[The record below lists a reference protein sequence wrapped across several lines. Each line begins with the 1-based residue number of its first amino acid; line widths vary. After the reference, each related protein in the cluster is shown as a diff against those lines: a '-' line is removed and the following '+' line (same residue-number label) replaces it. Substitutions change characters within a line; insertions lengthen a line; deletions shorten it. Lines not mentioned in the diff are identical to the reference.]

1 MNNNGNNMNNNI
13 VDLIMRIMTNGQN
26 PNQVV
31 EQLIN
36 NNPQA
41 RALFTQMKQNNMSIK
56 DFTLQY
62 AKQNNINIE
71 TILNTLSQRGI
82 KL

>member
-1 MNNNGNNMNNNI
+1 MNNNGNNMNNI

-31 EQLIN
+31 EQLIS

>member
-1 MNNNGNNMNNNI
+1 MNNNGNNMNNI
-13 VDLIMRIMTNGQN
+13 VDLIMRIMTNVQN
-26 PNQVV
+26 PNQVI

>member
-1 MNNNGNNMNNNI
+1 MNNIANMI
-13 VDLIMRIMTNGQN
+13 IQMMTNGQN

-31 EQLIN
+31 QQLVQQ
-36 NNPQA
+36 NPQA
-41 RALFTQMKQNNMSIK
+41 QVILNQMQQSGMSMK

-62 AKQNNINIE
+62 AKQNNINLQP
-71 TILNTLSQRGI
+71 ILNTLSQRGI

>member
-1 MNNNGNNMNNNI
+1 MTNNI
-13 VDLIMRIMTNGQN
+13 VNLILQMMTNGQN
-26 PNQVV
+26 PNQVI
-31 EQLIN
+31 EQLISK
-36 NNPQA
+36 NPQA
-41 RALFTQMKQNNMSIK
+41 QALFTQMKQNNMSVK

-71 TILNTLSQRGI
+71 PILNTLSQRGI

>member
-1 MNNNGNNMNNNI
+1 MNNNGNNMNNI

-41 RALFTQMKQNNMSIK
+41 QALFTQMKQNNMSIK

>member
-1 MNNNGNNMNNNI
+1 MNNIAN
-13 VDLIMRIMTNGQN
+13 LIIQMMTNGQN

-31 EQLIN
+31 RQLVQQ
-36 NNPQA
+36 NPQA
-41 RALFTQMKQNNMSIK
+41 QVILNQMQQSGMSMK

-62 AKQNNINIE
+62 AKQNNINLQP
-71 TILNTLSQRGI
+71 ILNTLSQRGI

>member
-1 MNNNGNNMNNNI
+1 MNNNGNNMNNI

-26 PNQVV
+26 PNQVI
-31 EQLIN
+31 EQLIS

-41 RALFTQMKQNNMSIK
+41 KVLFTQMKQNNMSIK

>member
-1 MNNNGNNMNNNI
+1 MNNNI
-13 VDLIMRIMTNGQN
+13 VNLIMQMLTNGQN

-31 EQLIN
+31 EQLIS

-41 RALFTQMKQNNMSIK
+41 QALFTQMKQNNMSIK

-71 TILNTLSQRGI
+71 TILNSLSQRGI

>member
-1 MNNNGNNMNNNI
+1 MNNNGNNMNNI

-26 PNQVV
+26 PNQVI
-31 EQLIN
+31 EHLIN
-36 NNPQA
+36 KNPQA
-41 RALFTQMKQNNMSIK
+41 QALFTQMKQNNMSIK

-71 TILNTLSQRGI
+71 SILNTLSQRGI

>member
-1 MNNNGNNMNNNI
+1 MNNIAN
-13 VDLIMRIMTNGQN
+13 LIIQMMTNGQN

-31 EQLIN
+31 QQLVQQ
-36 NNPQA
+36 NPQA
-41 RALFTQMKQNNMSIK
+41 QVILNQMQQSGMSMK

-62 AKQNNINIE
+62 AKQNNINLQP
-71 TILNTLSQRGI
+71 ILNILSQRGI

>member
-1 MNNNGNNMNNNI
+1 MNNNI
-13 VDLIMRIMTNGQN
+13 VNLIMQMMTNGQN

-31 EQLIN
+31 EEIISK
-36 NNPQA
+36 NPQA
-41 RALFTQMKQNNMSIK
+41 QILFNQMKQSGMSTK
-56 DFTLQY
+56 DFTLQF

-71 TILNTLSQRGI
+71 PILNTLSQKGI

>member
-1 MNNNGNNMNNNI
+1 MNNNGNNMNNV

-26 PNQVV
+26 PNQVI

-36 NNPQA
+36 KNPQA
-41 RALFTQMKQNNMSIK
+41 QALFNQMKQNNMSIK

-62 AKQNNINIE
+62 AKQNNINLE

>member
-1 MNNNGNNMNNNI
+1 MNNNGNNMNNV

-31 EQLIN
+31 EQLISK
-36 NNPQA
+36 NPQVQ
-41 RALFTQMKQNNMSIK
+41 ALFTQMKQNNMSIK

-62 AKQNNINIE
+62 AKQNNINLE
-71 TILNTLSQRGI
+71 TILNSLSQRGI

>member
-1 MNNNGNNMNNNI
+1 MNNNGNNMNNI

-26 PNQVV
+26 PNQVI

-56 DFTLQY
+56 DFTLQF

-71 TILNTLSQRGI
+71 TILNSLSQRGI

>member
-1 MNNNGNNMNNNI
+1 MNNNI
-13 VDLIMRIMTNGQN
+13 VNLIMQMITNGQN

-31 EQLIN
+31 EQVIN
-36 NNPQA
+36 KNQEA
-41 RALFTQMKQNNMSIK
+41 QVLFNQMKQSGMSIK

-62 AKQNNINIE
+62 ARQNNINIE
-71 TILNTLSQRGI
+71 EILNMLSQKGI

>member
-1 MNNNGNNMNNNI
+1 MNNKGNNMNNI

-41 RALFTQMKQNNMSIK
+41 QALFTQMKQNNMSIK

>member
-1 MNNNGNNMNNNI
+1 MNNI

-41 RALFTQMKQNNMSIK
+41 QALFTQMKQNNMSIK

-71 TILNTLSQRGI
+71 TILNTLSQRGV

>member
-1 MNNNGNNMNNNI
+1 MNNNGNNMNNI

-31 EQLIN
+31 ERLIS

-41 RALFTQMKQNNMSIK
+41 QALFTQMKQNNMSIK

-71 TILNTLSQRGI
+71 TILNSLSQRGI

>member
-1 MNNNGNNMNNNI
+1 MNNI

-41 RALFTQMKQNNMSIK
+41 QALFTQMKQNNMSIK

>member
-1 MNNNGNNMNNNI
+1 MTNNI
-13 VDLIMRIMTNGQN
+13 VNLIMQMMTNGQN

>member
-1 MNNNGNNMNNNI
+1 MNNNI
-13 VDLIMRIMTNGQN
+13 VNLIMQMITNGQN

-31 EQLIN
+31 EQVIN
-36 NNPQA
+36 KNQEA
-41 RALFTQMKQNNMSIK
+41 QILFNQMKQSGMSIK

-62 AKQNNINIE
+62 ARQNNINIE
-71 TILNTLSQRGI
+71 DILNILSQKGI

>member
-1 MNNNGNNMNNNI
+1 MNNNGNNMNNI

-71 TILNTLSQRGI
+71 SILNTLSQRGI

>member
-1 MNNNGNNMNNNI
+1 MNNNGNNMNNI

-26 PNQVV
+26 PKQVV
-31 EQLIN
+31 EQRIS

>member
-1 MNNNGNNMNNNI
+1 MNNNGNNMNNV

-26 PNQVV
+26 PNQVI

-36 NNPQA
+36 KNPQA
-41 RALFTQMKQNNMSIK
+41 QALFNQMKQNNMSIK

-71 TILNTLSQRGI
+71 TILNSLSQRGI

>member
-1 MNNNGNNMNNNI
+1 MNNNGNNMNNI

-41 RALFTQMKQNNMSIK
+41 QTLFAQVKQNNMSIK

>member
-1 MNNNGNNMNNNI
+1 MTNNI
-13 VDLIMRIMTNGQN
+13 VNLIMQMMTNGQN

-31 EQLIN
+31 EQIISKN
-36 NNPQA
+36 QEA
-41 RALFTQMKQNNMSIK
+41 QVLFNQMKQSGMSIK

-62 AKQNNINIE
+62 AKQNNINIDQ
-71 TILNTLSQRGI
+71 ILNTLSQKGI

>member
-1 MNNNGNNMNNNI
+1 MNNNGNNMNNI

-41 RALFTQMKQNNMSIK
+41 QALFTQMKQNNMSVK

>member
-1 MNNNGNNMNNNI
+1 MNNNI
-13 VDLIMRIMTNGQN
+13 VNLIMQMMTNGQN

-31 EQLIN
+31 EQIISK
-36 NNPQA
+36 NPQA
-41 RALFTQMKQNNMSIK
+41 QILFNQMKQSGMSTK

-71 TILNTLSQRGI
+71 TILNALSQRGI

>member
-1 MNNNGNNMNNNI
+1 MNNNGNNMNNV

-71 TILNTLSQRGI
+71 PILNTLSQRGI

>member
-1 MNNNGNNMNNNI
+1 MNNNGNNMNNV

>member
-1 MNNNGNNMNNNI
+1 MNNNGNNMNNV

-26 PNQVV
+26 PNQVI
-31 EQLIN
+31 EQLISK
-36 NNPQA
+36 NPQA
-41 RALFTQMKQNNMSIK
+41 QVLFTQMKQNNMSIK